1 MKKSIVKG
9 IVCFSFVMTMIL
21 NTSIEALA
29 IINNEKNINFKKITT
44 ENGLSQTS
52 VQYIFQDSKGYMWIG
67 TIDGLNKYNGNKFEV
82 YRYNKEKDTSI
93 SGNYVTA
100 INEDS
105 KGNIWV
111 GTSRGVNKI
120 DAETKKIESYLPGV
134 DGCNISDHNVT
145 EILIGKDK
153 RIYVA
158 TTNGVNVYDEDT
170 NNFINLYPYDKE
182 KGDNNLTSQFIY
194 SIIEDNDNN
203 MWVGTVDGLNRVNKE
218 TGEITKF
225 YKDSENLA
233 INDNFIYKL
242 FIDDLNNLWIGTDDG
257 GVNKLD
263 LDTYTIESYTHD
275 ENNPNSIAGNSIRYI
290 LKDSRDILWF
300 GTDNGLSRMDKGST
314 EFVNYESN
322 VFDNQSLVSN
332 DILSL
337 FEDESG
343 TIWVGT
349 YDGISLFNMEAA
361 FKNYRNN
368 PMETNSLSSNMMAG
382 IYEDNDGLLWVGTV
396 SEGINVIDRKNGK
409 FLRHQSSDNDNSLSN
424 NNIRD
429 ITGIDNEIW
438 IATEEGLAKYDK
450 NTKKFTDYF
459 QGNDKNSL
467 ISNDIRSLYID
478 DKGILWIAT
487 KDGICSF
494 DRDKKFT
501 SYREL
506 FLKNGIRETMF
517 SDIIQDKD
525 GVFWIASTLNGGL
538 ISMDIDTDEVKIYRN
553 NEEDDKSISFNAI
566 KSIAVDS
573 ENNIWIGTQY
583 GLNKLDKE
591 RKNFTRYTEEDGL
604 ANNFIYGVLVDEDD
618 NVWMSTNSGISK
630 FDITN
635 GKFINYD
642 VTDGLQGNEFNGFS
656 YYKNKS
662 GEMFFGGV
670 NGLTYFNPLELKEQ
684 SYLPKVQIDS
694 IYSNDNEYIEFEN
707 INLSYKNSNIQ
718 FNFFLPDY
726 RNVVKIQ
733 YAYKLAGLDEE
744 WVMAENRSYAS
755 YTNLDA
761 GTYTFMVKARNK
773 SGDWSDPETVTFT
786 VRQKPWKTPLAY
798 ITYGITLFLVIYLIW
813 NRVKILDSLVDQR
826 TYELNNKLK
835 ENKEL
840 YDKLITIE
848 KYKNNY
854 FVNLSHELRTP
865 LNVIISIEQLL
876 SKLSK
881 DKKEVSKEK
890 LEYYMSTLRRN
901 SDRLLNLINNIIDTS
916 KIESGSYKLII
927 KEHDI
932 VYLVEEIVLSMKDY
946 IEANGIELIID
957 PDVEEK
963 IIECDKNEI
972 EKCVINLVGNA
983 IKFTEKGGKIEVKI
997 ADLGDSVRI
1006 SIKDTGIGIDKSHYE
1021 SIFDRFGQAYNNI
1034 SEEYGG
1040 SGLGLTLTKQ
1050 LVTLHNGSIY
1060 VKSEVGVGSEFI
1072 IILPVRQG

>member
-1 MKKSIVKG
+1 MKKSIVKV
-9 IVCFSFVMTMIL
+9 IVCFSFVVTMIL
-21 NTSIEALA
+21 NTSIESFA

-93 SGNYVTA
+93 SGNYVSS

-145 EILIGKDK
+145 EILIGKDE
-153 RIYVA
+153 RVYVA

-182 KGDNNLTSQFIY
+182 KGDNNLSSQFIY

-218 TGEITKF
+218 TGEIRKF
-225 YKDSENLA
+225 YKDSEELA

-242 FIDDLNNLWIGTDDG
+242 FIDDLNNLWIGTDVN

-263 LDTYTIESYTHD
+263 LDTYTMESYTHD
-275 ENNPNSIAGNSIRYI
+275 DDNPNSIAGNSVRYI
-290 LKDSRDILWF
+290 LKDSRNILWF
-300 GTDNGLSRMDKGST
+300 GTDNGLSRMDEDST

-322 VFDNQSLVSN
+322 TFDNQSLVSN

-368 PMETNSLSSNMMAG
+368 PMDSNSLSSNMMAG
-382 IYEDNDGLLWVGTV
+382 IYEDNDELLWVGTV
-396 SEGINVIDRKNGK
+396 NEGINVINRKNGQVI
-409 FLRHQSSDNDNSLSN
+409 RHKSSDSDNSLSDN
-424 NNIRD
+424 NVRD

-438 IATEEGLAKYDK
+438 IATEDGLTKYDK
-450 NTKKFTDYF
+450 RTKSFTKYF
-459 QGNDKNSL
+459 QGKDKNSL

-506 FLKNGIRETMF
+506 FLKHGIRETMF

-525 GVFWIASTLNGGL
+525 GVFWVASTLNGGL
-538 ISMDIDTDEVKIYRN
+538 ISMDIDTNEVNIYKNDEDN
-553 NEEDDKSISFNAI
+553 DKSISFNAI
-566 KSIAVDS
+566 RSITVDS
-573 ENNIWIGTQY
+573 ENNIWVGTQY

-591 RKNFTRYTEEDGL
+591 RKTFKRYTEEDGL

-618 NVWMSTNSGISK
+618 NIWMSTNSGISK
-630 FDITN
+630 YDIIDE
-635 GKFINYD
+635 KFINYD
-642 VTDGLQGNEFNGFS
+642 VTDGIQGNEFNGFS
-656 YYKNKS
+656 YYKNES

-670 NGLTYFNPLELKEQ
+670 NGLTYFNPLDLKEQ

-694 IYSNDNEYIEFEN
+694 ISSNGNEYIEFSD
-707 INLSYKNSNIQ
+707 IDLSYKNSNIQ

-733 YAYKLAGLDEE
+733 YAYKLVGLDED
-744 WVMAENRSYAS
+744 WITAENRNYAS
-755 YTNLDA
+755 YTNLDS

-786 VRQKPWKTPLAY
+786 VKQKPWKTPLAY
-798 ITYGITLFLVIYLIW
+798 ITYGITLFLIIYLIW
-813 NRVKILDSLVDQR
+813 NRVKILDSLVYQR
-826 TYELNNKLK
+826 TQELNNKLK

-876 SKLSK
+876 SKLSE
-881 DKKEVSKEK
+881 DKKEVPKEK
-890 LEYYMSTLRRN
+890 LDYYMSTLRRN

-997 ADLGDSVRI
+997 ADLGECVKI

-1072 IILPVRQG
+1072 IILPVKQE

>member
-1 MKKSIVKG
+1 MKKSIVKV
-9 IVCFSFVMTMIL
+9 IVCFSFVVTMIL
-21 NTSIEALA
+21 NTSIESLA

-93 SGNYVTA
+93 SGNYISA
-100 INEDS
+100 INEDY

-120 DAETKKIESYLPGV
+120 DTKTKKIQSYLPGV
-134 DGCNISDHNVT
+134 NGCNISDHNVT
-145 EILIGKDK
+145 EILIGKDE
-153 RIYVA
+153 RVYVA
-158 TTNGVNVYDEDT
+158 TTNGLNVYDEDT
-170 NNFINLYPYDKE
+170 NNFVNLYPYDKE

-203 MWVGTVDGLNRVNKE
+203 MW
-218 TGEITKF
+218 
-225 YKDSENLA
+225 
-233 INDNFIYKL
+233 
-242 FIDDLNNLWIGTDDG
+242 IGTDDG

-263 LDTYTIESYTHD
+263 LDTYTMESYTHD
-275 ENNPNSIAGNSIRYI
+275 ANNPNSIAGKSIRYI

-300 GTDNGLSRMDKGST
+300 ATDNGLSRMDEGSK

-322 VFDNQSLVSN
+322 IFDNQSLVSN

-396 SEGINVIDRKNGK
+396 SEGINVVNRKNGK
-409 FLRHQSSDNDNSLSN
+409 VERYKSSDNDNSLSS

-429 ITGIDNEIW
+429 IIGIDNEIW
-438 IATEEGLAKYDK
+438 IATEEGLSKYDK
-450 NTKKFTDYF
+450 TTKNFTKYF
-459 QGNDKNSL
+459 QGKDKNSL
-467 ISNDIRSLYID
+467 ISNDIRNLYID
-478 DKGILWIAT
+478 DQGILWIAT
-487 KDGICSF
+487 KDGICNF

-506 FLKNGIRETMF
+506 FLKNGIRENMF

-525 GVFWIASTLNGGL
+525 GLFWIASTLNGGL
-538 ISMDIDTDEVKIYRN
+538 ISLDRNTNEVNIYRN
-553 NEEDDKSISFNAI
+553 DENDDKSLSFNAI
-566 KSIAVDS
+566 KSISVDS
-573 ENNIWIGTQY
+573 KNNIWVGTQY
-583 GLNKLDKE
+583 GLNKLDK
-591 RKNFTRYTEEDGL
+591 KSKVFTRYTEEDGL

-618 NVWMSTNSGISK
+618 NIWMSTNSGISK
-630 FDITN
+630 YDIIDE
-635 GKFINYD
+635 KFINYD

-656 YYKNKS
+656 YYKNNS

-694 IYSNDNEYIEFEN
+694 ISSNEEDYIDFSN
-707 INLSYKNSNIQ
+707 IDLSYKNSNIQ

-733 YAYKLAGLDEE
+733 YEYKLIGLDEE
-744 WVMAENRSYAS
+744 WVTAENRNYAS

-786 VRQKPWKTPLAY
+786 VRQKPWRTPLAY
-798 ITYGITLFLVIYLIW
+798 ITYGIMLFLIIYLIW

-826 TYELNNKLK
+826 THELNNKLK

-854 FVNLSHELRTP
+854 FLNLSHELRTP

-876 SKLSK
+876 SKLSH
-881 DKKEVSKEK
+881 
-890 LEYYMSTLRRN
+890 LG
-901 SDRLLNLINNIIDTS
+901 INNT
-916 KIESGSYKLII
+916 
-927 KEHDI
+927 
-932 VYLVEEIVLSMKDY
+932 M
-946 IEANGIELIID
+946 
-957 PDVEEK
+957 EK
-963 IIECDKNEI
+963 FLNHILN
-972 EKCVINLVGNA
+972 
-983 IKFTEKGGKIEVKI
+983 EVK
-997 ADLGDSVRI
+997 GM
-1006 SIKDTGIGIDKSHYE
+1006 E
-1021 SIFDRFGQAYNNI
+1021 
-1034 SEEYGG
+1034 
-1040 SGLGLTLTKQ
+1040 
-1050 LVTLHNGSIY
+1050 
-1060 VKSEVGVGSEFI
+1060 
-1072 IILPVRQG
+1072 